1 MYYCNG
7 TSTYSSIQK
16 FFLKALIDPDEICLF
31 VLIGGGGSSVVVD
44 PREIRITET
53 SPDGDTGH
61 AGLPPDSM
69 FNVDMGGAAPSGV
82 PPRYGH

>member
-1 MYYCNG
+1 MRLRSG
-7 TSTYSSIQK
+7 SVGKKKQQMEDEDSEHEPIQFSAK
-16 FFLKALIDPDEICLF
+16 PSA
-31 VLIGGGGSSVVVD
+31 GGGGSSVVVD

-82 PPRYGH
+82 PPS

>member
-1 MYYCNG
+1 M
-7 TSTYSSIQK
+7 
-16 FFLKALIDPDEICLF
+16 
-31 VLIGGGGSSVVVD
+31 VVD

>member
-1 MYYCNG
+1 MAHQL
-7 TSTYSSIQK
+7 SIQK
-16 FFLKALIDPDEICLF
+16 YFLKAVIDPDDICF
-31 VLIGGGGSSVVVD
+31 VCSGGGGSSVVVD